1 MADALN
7 IAVAL
12 ICAYLIG
19 SLPTGYLVARLRR
32 GIDIRQVGSR
42 NMGAMNVFYQVGFWY
57 GLLVLAMDIGKGV
70 AAVAIARFLELPTIM
85 EMVCGVVVV
94 LGHGYTVFLRFRG
107 GKGGATAIGVLIF
120 LMPWGIPFYFVIF
133 SLMMLGTRFPTLSYS
148 VAFLCFP
155 FVGGFIY
162 NRPEYVIF
170 TIALLL
176 IPSVKYIPR
185 VKEMY
190 SSGGSWRRV
199 FLRRG
204 IKDRF

>member
-7 IAVAL
+7 ITVVL
-12 ICAYLIG
+12 ILAYLIG
-19 SLPTGYLVARLRR
+19 SLPTAYLIARLRR

-57 GLLVLAMDIGKGV
+57 GLLVLAVDIGKGA
-70 AAVAIARFLELPTIM
+70 AAVALARFLELPPIM
-85 EMVCGVVVV
+85 ELVCGAVVV
-94 LGHGYTVFLRFRG
+94 LGHGFPVFLRFRG

-120 LMPWGIPFYFVIF
+120 LMPWGIPIYAVIF
-133 SLMMLGTRFPTLSYS
+133 GLMMRGTRVPTLRYS

-155 FVGGFIY
+155 FVGWLIY
-162 NRPEYVIF
+162 GRPEYVIF

-176 IPSVKYIPR
+176 IPSAKYIPR
-185 VKEMY
+185 VREMY
-190 SSGGSWRRV
+190 TSGGSWRRV

>member
-7 IAVAL
+7 ITVAL

-19 SLPTGYLVARLRR
+19 SLPTGYLVARLSR

-57 GLLVLAMDIGKGV
+57 GLLVLAVDIGKGA
-70 AAVAIARFLELPTIM
+70 AAVALARFLELPPIM
-85 EMVCGVVVV
+85 ELVCGAVVV
-94 LGHGYTVFLRFRG
+94 LGHGFTVFLRFRG

-120 LMPWGIPFYFVIF
+120 LMPWGIPIF
-133 SLMMLGTRFPTLSYS
+133 LAIFGLMMLGTRFPTLSYS

-155 FVGGFIY
+155 FVGWLIY
-162 NRPEYVIF
+162 TRPEYVIF

-176 IPSVKYIPR
+176 IPSAKYIPR
-185 VKEMY
+185 VREMHT
-190 SSGGSWRRV
+190 SGGSWRRV